1 MLKLKK
7 VLVLSLC
14 AIVGLFFAFGNSLFF
29 SHATAQ
35 TQTPRIPATP
45 KQQATAIDVA
55 FVNTAAEAGQ
65 ANIMLGQLA
74 LQKSQNQSVR
84 NFAQAE
90 IQEQQGVKANLTQIA
105 PKIGISTLPSTPG
118 SKFQAA
124 MARLSQ
130 LSGTQFDN
138 AYLDEGGVNAHLEN
152 AALFQRE
159 AAFGQ
164 NPDLVKL
171 ATGSLPTIRL
181 HFSTASRLT
190 NYQFAQVARRY
201 NTAQNTSTR

>member
-7 VLVLSLC
+7 VFVVSLC
-14 AIVGLFFAFGNSLFF
+14 AIVGLFFAFGSSLFF

-45 KQQATAIDVA
+45 GRQANAIDLA
-55 FVNTAAEAGQ
+55 FVNEAAQGGQ

-90 IQEQQGVKANLTQIA
+90 IQEQQGVKANLTRIA
-105 PKIGISTLPSTPG
+105 PQVGISTLPAPG
-118 SKFQAA
+118 PKFQAA
-124 MARLSQ
+124 MTRLSQ
-130 LSGTQFDN
+130 LSGSQFDN
-138 AYLDEGGVNAHLEN
+138 AYLDEGGVNAHLEV

-171 ATGSLPTIRL
+171 ATGGLPTIRQ

-201 NTAQNTSTR
+201 PEGQNTSTR